1 MSFVYAYLI
10 IGAIFTI
17 SHFLEDE
24 EDLDITDVI
33 LILVIIVYPSIYYN
47 MWKEGSLWNN
57 KI

>member
-10 IGAIFTI
+10 IGMIFTI

>member
-10 IGAIFTI
+10 IGMIFTI
-17 SHFLEDE
+17 SHVLENK
-24 EDLDITDVI
+24 EDLDITDGIYIV
-33 LILVIIVYPSIYYN
+33 LIIVYPSIYYN

>member
-10 IGAIFTI
+10 IGVIFTI

-24 EDLDITDVI
+24 EDFDITDVI
-33 LILVIIVYPSIYYN
+33 LILLIIVYPIVYYN